1 MMSVSLL
8 PARPPWKVFVMWARA
23 SVTPSRS
30 SCGGCVSK
38 RSMSNVPSALLIPAT
53 LPHRRYRAAAGPRGP
68 PTRSRDQAVRASA
81 TSPRPIPII
90 QMSLPT
96 ATPAWLGHMLPGL
109 RSAGVRAY
117 MVMRLPENA
126 VSAAPARAFGT
137 TGAMRAVLTAILLPE
152 AGLQIVYH
160 GPVTVPTGP
169 DGPDD
174 PACPADVADP
184 AGAALAAGAC
194 GSHRRLRVDAERN
207 RAALLAAAREVFAEQ
222 GLEAP
227 LEEVAL
233 RAGVGIATL
242 YRRFP
247 NRRQLVAAALVDT
260 FAQYAEAAERAL
272 AVSDP
277 WAGFAGFIERIC
289 ELQAADRGLSDL
301 LSMALPADE
310 RIEQLRRLA
319 NDRVVEL
326 IERTK
331 AAGRLREEFVGE
343 DILLLLIAHAA
354 VLDATRQD
362 APNARRRFVALMLDA
377 FQRRDGASLPAP
389 PTTAQMTTAMLR
401 LARERGCGNHK

>member
-1 MMSVSLL
+1 
-8 PARPPWKVFVMWARA
+8 
-23 SVTPSRS
+23 
-30 SCGGCVSK
+30 
-38 RSMSNVPSALLIPAT
+38 
-53 LPHRRYRAAAGPRGP
+53 
-68 PTRSRDQAVRASA
+68 
-81 TSPRPIPII
+81 
-90 QMSLPT
+90 MSLPT

-169 DGPDD
+169 DGPDDPAGAADLADRAAAAGLDD

-319 NDRVVEL
+319 NDRAVEL

-354 VLDATRQD
+354 VLDATRRD
-362 APNARRRFVALMLDA
+362 AANARQRFVALMLDA
-377 FQRRDGASLPAP
+377 FQRRDDASLPVP
-389 PTTAQMTTAMLR
+389 PTTAQMTRAMLR